1 MKGIYMRIKFDDVN
15 KVVIA
20 EGYVKGRRVKAIAV
34 CAPDDAYDKKFGEQ
48 LALAKYSYKETL
60 TKIKCHESN
69 IKSMKQEIASLMAC
83 IADEERIIS
92 SLDEKLNK
100 TNEVANEI
108 INAHYSK

>member
-1 MKGIYMRIKFDDVN
+1 MRIKFDDVN
-15 KVVIA
+15 KAVIA

-48 LALAKYSYKETL
+48 LALAKYGYKEIL

-83 IADEERIIS
+83 IADEERIINN
-92 SLDEKLNK
+92 LGEKLNK
-100 TNEVANEI
+100 TNEIANEI
-108 INAHYSK
+108 INAHYNK